1 MQVAKA
7 GDRKSLLINLG
18 IHVGYTVSLVQIQ
31 PCSLYKIYGSLSGIG
46 NAADCKSVASGIPGS
61 SPGRPTKI
69 NMGR

>member
-31 PCSLYKIYGSLSGIG
+31 PHSLYIYIIWVGSEEAKRCGL
-46 NAADCKSVASGIPGS
+46 
-61 SPGRPTKI
+61 
-69 NMGR
+69 